1 MDLSILVAKLYG
13 AVMLALGLGLL
24 LHSAYYK
31 KAVTEMLKDKGFILL
46 GGMSALIIGLLLV
59 MNHNVWEW
67 SWVVI
72 VTLVGWAALVKGILL
87 LVYPGSANWFEG
99 WFKNK
104 GFIKFMGAAS
114 LILGGVLTY
123 FGWYV

>member
-1 MDLSILVAKLYG
+1 MELSVFVAKLYG

-24 LHSAYYK
+24 INAGYYK
-31 KAVTEMLKDKGFILL
+31 KAFGEIMKDKTGILL
-46 GGMSALIIGLLLV
+46 GGMFALVIGLLLV
-59 MNHNVWEW
+59 MYHNVWEA

-72 VTLVGWAALVKGILL
+72 ITIIGWIALVKGVLL
-87 LVYPGSANWFEG
+87 LVYPGFAEWFEG

-104 GFIKFMGAAS
+104 SFLMFMGAAS

-123 FGWYV
+123 FGWYM